1 MCLGPKKFE
10 ELQVI
15 KFAWYNNTPD
25 FTAWDSS
32 NVEEVDD
39 LEEFQELLNCDNWQN
54 KCDGLE
60 HEHPFTEDI

>member
-1 MCLGPKKFE
+1 M
-10 ELQVI
+10 

-54 KCDGLE
+54 KFDGLE